1 VFHAVE
7 DQFEGCDS
15 LKTIPSGLMQMSDM
29 DTARAGMQAAS
40 VAVEVFGVGVIVI
53 GIAAAAVQFLSGL
66 AHRDRQDGLPT
77 EALGEKMK
85 RTVGLT
91 AILGLE
97 ILVAAD
103 IIRSVAVSPTLAT
116 IAALGLL
123 VLVRTFL
130 SWTIALEID
139 GRWPWQ
145 RGSKAESRPSDLL
158 G

>member
-1 VFHAVE
+1 MNELDV
-7 DQFEGCDS
+7 
-15 LKTIPSGLMQMSDM
+15 
-29 DTARAGMQAAS
+29 ARGGMQLAS
-40 VAVEVFGVGVIVI
+40 AAVEVFGVAVIVI
-53 GIAAAAVQFLSGL
+53 GITAAAIQFLSGL
-66 AHRDRQDGLPT
+66 AQRNRQNGAST
-77 EALGEKMK
+77 EALGERMK

-103 IIRSVAVSPTLAT
+103 IIRSVAVSPTLVT

-145 RGSKAESRPSDLL
+145 RSASTASPRSEVAN
-158 G
+158 

>member
-1 VFHAVE
+1 MNELEA
-7 DQFEGCDS
+7 
-15 LKTIPSGLMQMSDM
+15 
-29 DTARAGMQAAS
+29 ARGGMQIAS
-40 VAVEVFGVGVIVI
+40 VAVEVFGVTVIVV
-53 GIAAAAVQFLSGL
+53 GVTAAAVQFVSGL
-66 AHRDRQDGLPT
+66 VRRNQGT
-77 EALGEKMK
+77 SNEALGEQMK
-85 RTVGLT
+85 RTTGLT
-91 AILGLE
+91 ANLGLE

-145 RGSKAESRPSDLL
+145 RAPGTTSIQPEPAD
-158 G
+158 